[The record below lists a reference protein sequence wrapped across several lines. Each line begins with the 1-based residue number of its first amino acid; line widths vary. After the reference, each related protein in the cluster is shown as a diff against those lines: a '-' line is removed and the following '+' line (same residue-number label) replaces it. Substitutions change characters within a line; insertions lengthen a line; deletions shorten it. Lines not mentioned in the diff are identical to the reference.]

1 MATDPYSQ
9 LDRLRALLRDPA
21 SHAVVALGITQIVSW
36 GTTLYALGVL
46 GSPISQDMGWSRSL
60 VFGGL
65 TVGLL
70 ASSLVSTLTGRM
82 IDRHGARRVMSI
94 GTVLNALGLLWL
106 SLAEG
111 PLGYLAAWAFLGPAM
126 RMTLYDAAFAALVQV
141 TPTRGRRAISF
152 LTLFGGFAS
161 TIFWPIGHMLN
172 AEFGWRET
180 FLIYAVG
187 NILICLPLHW
197 WGLAR
202 REPGADVFDDDAAAG
217 NEGEGEQSA
226 PRREQY
232 LTGRSK
238 TIAIILFGGVM
249 SANAFVFGA
258 IAVHL
263 VNIIAGSG
271 VVLAS
276 AVFIASFKGVAQVV
290 GRVWDLVFARNMK
303 PVNIGRVTIF
313 FLPLSFLILML
324 GGASFTTAM
333 IFTLVLGASNGLVT
347 IVRGAVPL
355 GLFGPKGY
363 GEVLGILATPYL
375 VLNALAPVIFAAIID
390 AWGYE
395 IGEIVLFAV
404 GLLTVAAMEVMAL
417 WIRRLG

>member
-1 MATDPYSQ
+1 M
-9 LDRLRALLRDPA
+9 
-21 SHAVVALGITQIVSW
+21 
-36 GTTLYALGVL
+36 
-46 GSPISQDMGWSRSL
+46 SL
-60 VFGGL
+60 
-65 TVGLL
+65 
-70 ASSLVSTLTGRM
+70 
-82 IDRHGARRVMSI
+82 
-94 GTVLNALGLLWL
+94 GTVLNGLGLLWL
-106 SLAEG
+106 SLADS
-111 PLGYLAAWAFLGPAM
+111 PLGYLAAWALLGPAM

-141 TPTRGRRAISF
+141 TPSRGRQAISF

-161 TIFWPIGHMLN
+161 TIFWPIGHLLN

-180 FLIYAVG
+180 FLIYAVA
-187 NILICLPLHW
+187 NVLICLPLHW

-202 REPGADVFDDDAAAG
+202 REPGAEAFERAAG
-217 NEGEGEQSA
+217 ERGEGAGGQTA
-226 PRREQY
+226 IGRERY
-232 LTGRSK
+232 LSGRSK
-238 TIAIILFGGVM
+238 TIAIILFAAVM

-263 VNIIAGSG
+263 VNIIVGSG

-303 PVNIGRVTIF
+303 PVNIGRVAV
-313 FLPLSFLILML
+313 FLLPASFAILML

-333 IFTLVLGASNGLVT
+333 IFTLVLGVSNGLVT

-375 VLNALAPVIFAAIID
+375 VMNALAPVIFAAIID

-395 IGEIVLFAV
+395 VGELVLFAA
-404 GLLTVAAMEVMAL
+404 GLLTVSAMEIMAA
-417 WIRRLG
+417 WIRKIE